1 MRRGLAYLDL
11 ADRCR
16 KLARQIKD
24 RRQRKQLDDM
34 ARAWEI
40 VASDRAKE
48 LTKAGKTRRKAK

>member
-1 MRRGLAYLDL
+1 MRKGLAYLDL

-24 RRQRKQLDDM
+24 RRQRKQLEDM

-40 VASDRAKE
+40 VASDRAKK
-48 LTKAGKTRRKAK
+48 LTRAGKTRRKAK

>member
-24 RRQRKQLDDM
+24 RRQRKQLEDM

-48 LTKAGKTRRKAK
+48 LTKAGKIRRKAK